1 MEVVGSF
8 IGLFFTL
15 SIFSYLLGDNVLFR
29 FTIHVFVGAAA
40 GFITS
45 VVLRSVIV
53 PQLMIPIISGS
64 SSERL
69 LALFPLF
76 LSGLLLLKVTR
87 RFSPLGSPIVAF
99 LVGVGA
105 AAAIGGATLGTLFP
119 QVSASVN
126 LFDIQA
132 IIQSGQGWLAQLFF
146 GGVILFGTLAT
157 FIYFQFN
164 LGSQN
169 SRFSHLYSYLKDISW
184 IGQAFIAI
192 TFGGLYAGVLGAALS
207 ALIERVNFLWSFL
220 ISFVLPAS

>member
-1 MEVVGSF
+1 MSPWELYILVTVPPVR
-8 IGLFFTL
+8 FTL
-15 SIFSYLLGDNVLFR
+15 PVFWNTIFTSTLSPILKPLGSKVRL
-29 FTIHVFVGAAA
+29 TI
-40 GFITS
+40 
-45 VVLRSVIV
+45 
-53 PQLMIPIISGS
+53 
-64 SSERL
+64 
-69 LALFPLF
+69 
-76 LSGLLLLKVTR
+76 
-87 RFSPLGSPIVAF
+87 SPLGSPIVAF

-169 SRFSHLYSYLKDISW
+169 SRFSHLYSYLKYISW

-192 TFGGLYAGVLGAALS
+192 TFGVLYAGVLGAALS